1 MKSLSIGFS
10 SSVKHL
16 SITVVFI
23 GLLSGCVGVSH
34 KNNSEAMYIQA
45 SALTKLSKAVE
56 GTVRYKNPPAILSDE
71 ELLKLSTEDDPGLL
85 DPFEGYKLKIN
96 RDFNHAIV
104 LVCSIDGAQGLLE
117 DAGCTADLDN
127 PMWKQKVPCVFTLS
141 SETTC
146 ANN

>member
-10 SSVKHL
+10 SSMKYL
-16 SITVVFI
+16 SIKIVFI

-56 GTVRYKNPPAILSDE
+56 VTVRYENPPANLSDE
-71 ELLKLSTEDDPGLL
+71 ELLKLSTTDDPGLL
-85 DPFEGYKLKIN
+85 DPFDGYTLKIN

-104 LVCSIDGAQGLLE
+104 LVCSSDGTQGLLE

-127 PMWKQKVPCVFTLS
+127 PLWKQTMPCAFTLS

-146 ANN
+146 FNK